1 MATSVTPYNTSNSK
15 KEQVASMFDNIAH
28 RYDFLNQLFS
38 LGIHKG
44 WRRKA
49 VNLLQKDNPRTILDV
64 ATGTGDFAVEA
75 YHRLQPDHVTGVDI
89 SEGMMY
95 MGREKLKQFGL
106 SERITLQ
113 TGDSENLPFTDNHFD
128 AIIVAFG
135 VRNFENLDK
144 GLHDMYRVLKPG
156 CQLIVLE
163 FSRPRKFPIKQLYF
177 FYFLKVLPLIGRIFS
192 KDSRAYSYLPESV
205 YAFPDGEDF
214 LQHLRKNGF
223 TDVNVHNLSFGI
235 ASIYSGRKIKG

>member
-1 MATSVTPYNTSNSK
+1 
-15 KEQVASMFDNIAH
+15 MFDNIAH